1 MKLWTFDPNLHLS
14 LSNTTFCLPSCFV
27 CLFVYLFACFLVCLC
42 ILLILS
48 PATCYACHVYHIY
61 LFMPLSYAFCIF
73 SFHCLSLPL
82 HVRTWN
88 GDTWSQDKVS
98 QVQVKRA
105 RMRACRSGPAAAAS
119 RFNVQLF
126 PFWLCTL
133 LNPLL
138 PSPFLPQMV
147 CIRYIMLCTIHPHL
161 QSMVTP
167 VYFLALIFWAM
178 HQGCRHLLSCSVFF
192 HYA

>member
-1 MKLWTFDPNLHLS
+1 MVTSDAHEALFGYNHLGIHHHDANCNDMLTMLVCTTCWLSLHPYTLAYMSMHKSYVLVCHPCFNIMKLWTFDPNLHLS

-88 GDTWSQDKVS
+88 GDTWS
-98 QVQVKRA
+98 
-105 RMRACRSGPAAAAS
+105 
-119 RFNVQLF
+119 
-126 PFWLCTL
+126 
-133 LNPLL
+133 
-138 PSPFLPQMV
+138 
-147 CIRYIMLCTIHPHL
+147 
-161 QSMVTP
+161 
-167 VYFLALIFWAM
+167 
-178 HQGCRHLLSCSVFF
+178 
-192 HYA
+192 